1 MLLFL
6 YGIAIPMWLCL
17 GLVVAVVAVVVTV
30 ATLEAAPQERSALE
44 AEPQERLA
52 CPFCLADLQSF
63 NLLRLCSDCPQV
75 MCTQCQEHFQGR
87 RVCRSCWLRLMFGFE
102 REPMIE

>member
-6 YGIAIPMWLCL
+6 YGIAIPLCL

-30 ATLEAAPQERSALE
+30 ATLEAAPQERLALE

-75 MCTQCQEHFQGR
+75 MCTSVKSTSKDDECAGPAG
-87 RVCRSCWLRLMFGFE
+87 CGSCLASSGSR
-102 REPMIE
+102 